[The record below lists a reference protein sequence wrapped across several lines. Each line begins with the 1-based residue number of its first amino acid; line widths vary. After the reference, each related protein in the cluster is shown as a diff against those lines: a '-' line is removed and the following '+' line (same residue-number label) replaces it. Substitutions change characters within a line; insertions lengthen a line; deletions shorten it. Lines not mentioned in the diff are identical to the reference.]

1 MDRRCLCGGHFQS
14 GFVSELRDGNHLLF
28 MPMKQ
33 QIIVMKDGKHTVNC
47 GLFKKKLLA
56 KMQRIP
62 SDLTVQLV
70 KEGVFQKN
78 VAHMVN

>member
-1 MDRRCLCGGHFQS
+1 MVNIQW
-14 GFVSELRDGNHLLF
+14 
-28 MPMKQ
+28 
-33 QIIVMKDGKHTVNC
+33 IVDF
-47 GLFKKKLLA
+47 LKKKLLA

>member
-1 MDRRCLCGGHFQS
+1 MWWENHFQS

-33 QIIVMKDGKHTVNC
+33 QIIVMKDGKPYRELWTF
-47 GLFKKKLLA
+47 LKKLLA
-56 KMQRIP
+56 KMQRSQ
-62 SDLTVQLV
+62 SDLIVQLV
-70 KEGVFQKN
+70 KEGVFQKS